1 MRKNVWVK
9 ILAVFCLISFFSA
22 WPGFPGND
30 SVSGEERTET
40 AKAGTEEVK
49 NVRVPGEIPAVAVEV
64 NTDSQGISEKLSEV
78 FYTVYTEDDILRGS
92 GKLGDRIRK
101 YETVW
106 GLYNQGKSEITGRI

>member
-9 ILAVFCLISFFSA
+9 ILAVFCLISFLSA

-30 SVSGEERTET
+30 LVAGEERTET

-49 NVRVPGEIPAVAVEV
+49 NVRVPGDIPAVAVEV

-78 FYTVYTEDDILRGS
+78 FYTVYTEYDILRVPVNWETESVNMRQCGVYTIR
-92 GKLGDRIRK
+92 DR
-101 YETVW
+101 
-106 GLYNQGKSEITGRI
+106 KSVV